1 MINLDKLSFD
11 DLMNL
16 KCLSDDIASLG
27 NNTHYNRARRLSV
40 ILFANGG
47 IREFVTNVKLNLAE
61 FHDGLNDILA
71 KYKTLSGSK
80 TENVADLVKECDDL
94 MMKAREKVSSD
105 NTKTIYLCNCTLT
118 ERIGDLIA
126 TMRSLIRRCDQLYV
140 CAQTAFKIE
149 SQTESKYKPAT
160 AKSIVSE
167 YVGGPVS
174 YADGCGNV
182 VNGPD
187 PMENMSNDSHVV
199 CKNIKAA
206 KNDFISLTNKY
217 FGKNSEF
224 KDLDVMSK
232 IL

>member
-1 MINLDKLSFD
+1 MINLDKLSFE

-27 NNTHYNRARRLSV
+27 TSNYGRARRLSV
-40 ILFANGG
+40 ILFANGE
-47 IREFVTNVKLNLAE
+47 IREFVTKVKLNLVE
-61 FHDGLNDILA
+61 FHDGLTEILA
-71 KYKTLSGSK
+71 KYKALTGSK
-80 TENVADLVKECDDL
+80 TENVADLIKECDDF
-94 MMKAREKVSSD
+94 MTKANAKVSEG
-105 NTKTIYLCNCTLT
+105 NIRTIYLAPVTVT
-118 ERIGDLIA
+118 ERIGDLIVS
-126 TMRSLIRRCDQLYV
+126 MRSLIRRCDQLYV

-149 SQTESKYKPAT
+149 SQTESKYNQAT

-167 YVGGPVS
+167 YVGRPMSHV
-174 YADGCGNV
+174 DECGNV
-182 VNGPD
+182 VQEPD
-187 PMENMSNDSHVV
+187 PIEKMSDDSHVV

-224 KDLDVMSK
+224 KDLDIMSK